1 MENKLTTL
9 TASQKRILNEAACKM
24 IALHKEVRRLEERLK
39 RFEEHLRETMHDVV
53 PLNLKVSER
62 KARRK
67 MNASKRWSKQDD
79 KFLRDHAQKQKIGRI
94 AAQLHRTVGA
104 VQTRAVQLG
113 IPSLRK
119 RRKHLRVA
127 A

>member
-1 MENKLTTL
+1 
-9 TASQKRILNEAACKM
+9 
-24 IALHKEVRRLEERLK
+24 
-39 RFEEHLRETMHDVV
+39 
-53 PLNLKVSER
+53 
-62 KARRK
+62 
-67 MNASKRWSKQDD
+67 MNASKRWSKRND
-79 KFLRDHAQKQKIGRI
+79 KFLRDHAQKQNVKRI
-94 AAQLHRTVGA
+94 AAQRHRTVGA